1 MSKISVRLA
10 SALLFTWGLA
20 GATLVQAQATQKLI
34 PAQSSLVFV
43 SKQLGVPVEGQFK
56 KFEAD
61 VAINPSKPQASRIV
75 MRVDM
80 NSASLGAPEADVELP
95 KPAWFNVLKF
105 PQALF
110 ESSTVNNLGGGKW
123 EVAGKLSIK
132 GISRDVVVPVVL
144 TQTGTAPN
152 VVTVAQGSMGLK
164 RLTYKIG
171 ENEWSDTSMVAD
183 DVQVK
188 FKLTLSGVGKL

>member
-1 MSKISVRLA
+1 MPQMSLRFA
-10 SALLFTWGLA
+10 PALLLTLGLLGSGLA
-20 GATLVQAQATQKLI
+20 QAQTSQKLI

-61 VAINPSKPQASRIV
+61 VAINPAKPQASRIV

-95 KPAWFNVLKF
+95 KPVWFNVPKF
-105 PQALF
+105 PQAVF
-110 ESSTVNNLGGGKW
+110 ESTTVNNLGGGKW

-132 GISRDVVVPVVL
+132 GISREVVVPVAL

-152 VVTVAQGSMGLK
+152 VVTVAQGSMSLK

-171 ENEWSDTSMVAD
+171 ENEWADTSMVAD

>member
-1 MSKISVRLA
+1 MPQMSLRFA
-10 SALLFTWGLA
+10 PALLLTLGLLGSGLA
-20 GATLVQAQATQKLI
+20 QAQTSQKLI

-61 VAINPSKPQASRIV
+61 VAINPAKPQASRIV

-95 KPAWFNVLKF
+95 KPVWFNVPKF
-105 PQALF
+105 PQAVF
-110 ESSTVNNLGGGKW
+110 ESTTVNNLGGGKW

-132 GISRDVVVPVVL
+132 GISREVVVPVVL
-144 TQTGTAPN
+144 TQTGTSPN
-152 VVTVAQGSMGLK
+152 VVTVAQGSMSLK

-171 ENEWSDTSMVAD
+171 ENEWADTSMVAD